1 MTCPRA
7 VSLMAAVYDR
17 AVKRRHRAASEALV
31 RTSALRGRTAPAST
45 AFAPASGHDV
55 LSDVLRTVR
64 LTGALFFVFEASSP
78 WGENVPDGAAL
89 APIILPRAQH
99 VISYH
104 VITRGA
110 CWGSLAGGVPV
121 RLRAGDVLVLPH
133 GDAYAMWLGAER
145 WTRGDSDDLAF
156 FRQMAAGGLPF
167 TLRGG
172 GGGEPLHL
180 VCGFLG
186 CDLRP

>member
-17 AVKRRHRAASEALV
+17 GVKRRHRAASGALV
-31 RTSALRGRTAPAST
+31 RTSAPRARVAPAS
-45 AFAPASGHDV
+45 AALAPASGRDV

-78 WGENVPDGAAL
+78 WGERVPDGAEL

-104 VITRGA
+104 VVTRGA
-110 CWGSLAGGVPV
+110 CWGSLA
-121 RLRAGDVLVLPH
+121 
-133 GDAYAMWLGAER
+133 
-145 WTRGDSDDLAF
+145 
-156 FRQMAAGGLPF
+156 
-167 TLRGG
+167 
-172 GGGEPLHL
+172 
-180 VCGFLG
+180 
-186 CDLRP
+186 